1 MKRKVW
7 ILPLVFSVV
16 IAVLAIVFHYPVHIE
31 NALTLQ
37 AEAGFGVQSNFWRT
51 LFEPVLGIL
60 LYFNRSFYAIT
71 EILQTL
77 YWLVLIFAGY
87 TLVKSFLLKGN
98 SRKRFLLGQLVNL
111 PVLVGIWFAFFVL
124 MIFIPLP
131 NDKIVNNTTDQ
142 VLVNTHSHTEFSHD
156 GLISQE
162 GLLKWHKR
170 NGFDAFFITDHNNHR
185 QTLEFVNLRWNKALP
200 GEPVVFCGEEFS
212 GSNHLSLLGLKSDF
226 KTKGLSDSV
235 VVAKAR
241 SEGAAIIAN
250 HWFDG
255 ERKSLEFYR
264 DLGVDG
270 FEIENTATDKRYNR
284 EVYQR
289 IKTFC
294 ETNGLIMN
302 GGLDFHGYGTAC
314 VMWNAFVIP
323 GWKNMDMQAK
333 EAAILNIIKT
343 RDQSKLKVLLLND
356 RPYYE
361 KKNLFLHTL
370 VTLFTYF
377 RTLTILQVI
386 SWVFWIFVLAV
397 AVSKL
402 NRNPE
407 TAKKYSCQRI
417 LPLAGI
423 AGAMFLL
430 GLGLVYVFRNQTVE
444 DFTEIYPEYYRLLFM
459 VGSALLVVSGLTAHF
474 RVFRKNQNR

>member
-1 MKRKVW
+1 MKKKIW

-37 AEAGFGVQSNFWRT
+37 PEAGFGIEPNFWRT
-51 LFEPVLGIL
+51 LFEPVLGVL

-77 YWLVLIFAGY
+77 YWLVLIFANY
-87 TLVKSFLLKGN
+87 TLVKSILLKSN
-98 SRKRFLLGQLVNL
+98 SRKKFLLAQLVNL
-111 PVLVGIWFAFFVL
+111 PVLVGIWFALFVVI
-124 MIFIPLP
+124 IFIPLP
-131 NDKIVNNTTDQ
+131 NDKIINKTTDQ
-142 VLVNTHSHTEFSHD
+142 VLVTTHTHTEFSHD

-162 GLLKWHKR
+162 GLLKWHQR
-170 NGFDAFFITDHNNHR
+170 NGFDAFFITDHNNHK

-200 GEPVVFCGEEFS
+200 GEPMVFCGEEFS

-226 KTKGLSDSV
+226 KTKGLPDSV

-241 SEGAAIIAN
+241 SEGAAILVN

-255 ERKSLEFYR
+255 EHKTLEYYR
-264 DLGVDG
+264 DLGADG

-294 ETNGLIMN
+294 ETNGLLMN
-302 GGLDFHGYGTAC
+302 GGLDFHGYGSAC
-314 VMWNAFVIP
+314 TLWNAFEIP
-323 GWKNMDMQAK
+323 GWKNMDSQAK
-333 EAAILNIIKT
+333 EEAILNIIKT

-361 KKNLFLHTL
+361 RKNLFLHTL

-377 RTLTILQVI
+377 RTLTILQVL
-386 SWVFWIFVLAV
+386 SWILWIFVLAV
-397 AVSKL
+397 LVSKL

-407 TAKKYSCQRI
+407 TAKRYSCHRI
-417 LPLAGI
+417 LPLAGF
-423 AGAMFLL
+423 AGALFLL
-430 GLGLVYVFRNQTVE
+430 VLGLVYVLRNQSVE

-459 VGSALLVVSGLTAHF
+459 AGSALLIVSGLTAYF
-474 RVFRKNQNR
+474 RVFRKTEKK